1 MFVRLQP
8 ISMGSPLPLP
18 LRPAAVG
25 DSVPKREMQRG
36 RHGLRELE
44 PDLTD
49 GGREVP

>member
-1 MFVRLQP
+1 MFVRFQP
-8 ISMGSPLPLP
+8 ISMGSPLP

-36 RHGLRELE
+36 RQGLRELE